1 MIADLLD
8 TVEEYNLDVYEDN
21 LDVDDRPP
29 LVSVIDDLRGFSVN
43 RGFDCGIS
51 ISSEPST

>member
-1 MIADLLD
+1 VTAELLD
-8 TVEEYNLDVYEDN
+8 TVEEDN

-29 LVSVIDDLRGFSVN
+29 LVELEVSVIDDLKGFSVN